1 MPIYLF
7 WGEDDFSMAKAIK
20 ALETSAI
27 DPNWASFNCEKI
39 SPDRSNPLT
48 DALNQAMTPPFGSG
62 KRLVW
67 LVDANV
73 THQCS
78 ESTLAELERT
88 LPLIPESSI
97 LLLTTHTKP
106 DRRLKSTKLLEKFA
120 QFQEF
125 SPIAPWETKLL
136 TQQVQKFASQIG
148 VKLNSEAVEVLAEAL
163 GNDSRSLFSE
173 LEKLRLYT
181 DSDSHIIKGEDVSRL
196 VSGSAQNSLDL
207 AKAMRAGNTALALGL
222 VAELD
227 RIGEPPLKIVATL
240 IGQFRTWLWVRL
252 MMAQGERDDK
262 AIAQAAE
269 ITNPKRIYFLRQEVQ
284 SLSVEQLA
292 ATLPL
297 FLELEFRLKQGAN
310 PLATMQSYTVQ
321 VCQIC
326 QK

>member
-20 ALETSAI
+20 NLEKSAVE
-27 DPNWASFNCEKI
+27 PTWASFNYNKI
-39 SPDRSNPLT
+39 SPDRSN
-48 DALNQAMTPPFGSG
+48 ALSEAFTQAMTPPFGMG

-78 ESTLAELERT
+78 ESALAELERT

-97 LLLTTHTKP
+97 LLLTTHKKP
-106 DRRLKSTKLLEKFA
+106 DRRLKSTKLLEKLA
-120 QFQEF
+120 EVREF
-125 SPIAPWETKLL
+125 SPIPPWDTKLL
-136 TQQVQKFASQIG
+136 TQQVQKFASEVG
-148 VKLNSEAVEVLAEAL
+148 VKLNAEAVELLAEIV
-163 GNDSRSLFSE
+163 GNDSRSLFAE
-173 LEKLRLYT
+173 LEKLKLYAT
-181 DSDSHIIKGEDVSRL
+181 SEVQILKKEDISRL

-207 AKAMRAGNTALALGL
+207 ANAIREGKTALALGL

-227 RIGEPPLKIVATL
+227 RMGEPPLKIVATL

-252 MMAQGERDDK
+252 MIDKGERDDK

-269 ITNPKRIYFLRQEVQ
+269 INNPKRIYFLRQDVKT
-284 SLSVEQLA
+284 LKVEQLA

-297 FLELEFRLKQGAN
+297 FLELEFSLKQGAN
-310 PLATMQSYTVQ
+310 PLATWQSYTIQ
-321 VCQIC
+321 LCQIC
-326 QK
+326 QR

>member
-20 ALETSAI
+20 TLEKSAV
-27 DPNWASFNCEKI
+27 DPTWATFNYEKI
-39 SPDRSNPLT
+39 LPDRSNPLS

-78 ESTLAELERT
+78 ESNLAELERT

-97 LLLTTHTKP
+97 LLLTTQKKP
-106 DRRLKSTKLLEKFA
+106 DRRLKSTKLLEKLA
-120 QFQEF
+120 RVTEF
-125 SPIAPWETKLL
+125 SPISPWDTKLL
-136 TQQVQKFASQIG
+136 NQQVQKFAGEIG
-148 VKLNSEAVEVLAEAL
+148 VKLSSEAVEVLAEAV
-163 GNDSRSLFSE
+163 GNDSRKLFAE
-173 LEKLRLYT
+173 LEKLRLYIE
-181 DSDSHIIKGEDVSRL
+181 SDRQVLKKEDIWSL
-196 VSGSAQNSLDL
+196 VSSSAQNSLDL
-207 AKAMRAGNTALALGL
+207 AKAMREGNTALALGL

-240 IGQFRTWLWVRL
+240 VGQFRTWLWVRL
-252 MMAQGERDDK
+252 MMAQGETDDK

-269 ITNPKRIYFLRQEVQ
+269 IANPKRIYFLRQEVK
-284 SLSVEQLA
+284 SLSVESLA

-297 FLELEFRLKQGAN
+297 FLELEFQLKQGAS
-310 PLATMQSYTVQ
+310 PLATMQSYTVR

-326 QK
+326 QT

>member
-1 MPIYLF
+1 
-7 WGEDDFSMAKAIK
+7 
-20 ALETSAI
+20 
-27 DPNWASFNCEKI
+27 
-39 SPDRSNPLT
+39 
-48 DALNQAMTPPFGSG
+48 MTPPFGSG

-78 ESTLAELERT
+78 EPNLAELERT

-125 SPIAPWETKLL
+125 SAIPPWETKLL
-136 TQQVQKFASQIG
+136 TQQVEEFASQIG
-148 VKLNSEAVEVLAEAL
+148 VKLNSEAVAILAEAV
-163 GNDSRSLFSE
+163 GNDTRSLFTE

-181 DSDSHIIKGEDVSRL
+181 DSDRQILRGEDVSGL
-196 VSGSAQNSLDL
+196 VTGSAKNSLDL
-207 AKAMRAGNTALALGL
+207 AKAMRDGKTALALGL
-222 VAELD
+222 VADLD

-252 MMAQGERDDK
+252 MIAQGERDDK

-269 ITNPKRIYFLRQEVQ
+269 IPNPKRIYFLRQEVK
-284 SLSVEQLA
+284 SLSVESLV

-297 FLELEFRLKQGAN
+297 FLELEFQLKQGAN

-321 VCQIC
+321 ICQIC
-326 QK
+326 QQ